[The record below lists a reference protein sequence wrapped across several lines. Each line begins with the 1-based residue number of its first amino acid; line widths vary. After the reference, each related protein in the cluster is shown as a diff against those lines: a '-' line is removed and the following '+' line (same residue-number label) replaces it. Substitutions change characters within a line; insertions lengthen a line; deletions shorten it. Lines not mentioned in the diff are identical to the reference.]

1 MFKMFQ
7 KRTKIQKNLKKNKQ
21 KWNKIKKFFKKL
33 YNSK

>member
-21 KWNKIKKFFKKL
+21 KWNKIKKFFKK
-33 YNSK
+33 

>member
-21 KWNKIKKFFKKL
+21 KWNKIKKFFNIK
-33 YNSK
+33 